1 MWLAFLALNII
12 GLTTYNLILRK
23 SLLEKIDSFTLA
35 TIMQTGIAI
44 PMFFVLPFYFPDLS
58 VYTPKLLIVVMA
70 IVLLIVTLHI
80 SNVKSLQ
87 YLEAS
92 VYSVLYNLRLV
103 LSTIL
108 GILFLAE
115 DIIPLQIVGG
125 LLIFLAIFI
134 MKQKGKKE
142 LTIKGILWGIGAALS
157 VSALSVFEKTLINE
171 VGYLDYAFPTM
182 LGTAIIMWIILLS
195 RKHKV
200 NFQIYKSKKILS
212 LMGFRALSAYSFTLA
227 FYTGAKISV
236 ANYLSGLS
244 VILIVVL
251 GIIILKERD
260 YLGRKIFA
268 TLIAVLGLTAILI
281 ANLNLFQ

>member
-1 MWLAFLALNII
+1 MWLIFLILNII
-12 GLTTYNLILRK
+12 GLTAYNLILRK
-23 SLLEKIDSFTLA
+23 SLLQKIDSFTLA

-44 PMFFVLPFYFPDLS
+44 PMLFVLPFYFPDLN
-58 VYTPKLLIVVMA
+58 VYTPKLFFITMA

-92 VYSVLYNLRLV
+92 VYSVLFNLRLV

-115 DIIPLQIVGG
+115 AIIPLQIVGG

-134 MKQKGKKE
+134 IKQKGKKE
-142 LTIKGILWGIGAALS
+142 LTMKGMLWGIGAALS
-157 VSALSVFEKTLINE
+157 VSVLNAFEKTLINE
-171 VGYLDYAFPTM
+171 VGYLDYAFPAM
-182 LGTAIIMWIILLS
+182 LGTAIVMWVILLS

-200 NFQIYKSKKILS
+200 SFQIFKSKKILS
-212 LMGFRALSAYSFTLA
+212 LMGFRAISAYGFTLA

-244 VILIVVL
+244 VILIVIL
-251 GIIILKERD
+251 GIVILKERD
-260 YLGRKIFA
+260 YLARKIIA
-268 TLIAVLGLTAILI
+268 TGIAVLGLTAILL
-281 ANLNLFQ
+281 ANL